1 MATSRTPERTSERT
15 PSTRVSRGRIAIIIA
30 AVVAVLALIA
40 TIVIISVRSAAS
52 DGTTSA
58 QTASEG
64 APSALPDS
72 TAMGAIELNVSNLEI
87 MRNYYEGA
95 VGLQALSEPES
106 TEQPSTEQPST
117 EQSSTEQS
125 NAEQLNTVELGL
137 DVPLIQLRATAEG
150 EQTATPTEAGL
161 YHSAILY
168 PDEATLARTQ
178 RVSGR
183 SPSPSAAP
191 PLPKSRPYTSFQSEV
206 RFSKGTQRCLLLK
219 LRQPGP
225 DWPPK

>member
-106 TEQPSTEQPST
+106 TEQ
-117 EQSSTEQS
+117 S
-125 NAEQLNTVELGL
+125 NTEQLNTVELGL
-137 DVPLIQLRATAEG
+137 DVPLIQLRATADG

-168 PDEATLARTQ
+168 SDEATLARTQ

-225 DWPPK
+225 D